1 MADVRQFSAFE
12 PPPEK
17 DTKVW
22 RYMALDRFHSLLQS
36 RALYFASARQF
47 TDQYEGAISRID
59 NQRRAT
65 TSLHFGANDHISK
78 AFEELRR
85 LTKISCWHMSVHESE
100 AMWRL
105 YVAEGKGV
113 AVQSTIARLTASFS
127 PFRLAPSY
135 GEETIWLGA
144 VRYLDY
150 RTSELPDR
158 SMLGRFFCKRRSF
171 SHEAE
176 MRAII
181 SVRQAE
187 EFGVQVPEKGIL
199 VGVNLESLIERV
211 FVAPGV
217 SDGFIAE
224 ARSALKSAAL
234 SVPVERT
241 ELDDP
246 VYY

>member
-1 MADVRQFSAFE
+1 MADVRQFAGFE
-12 PPPEK
+12 LPPDEG
-17 DTKVW
+17 TKVW
-22 RYMALDRFHSLLQS
+22 RYMTLDRFQSLLQAS
-36 RALYFASARQF
+36 ALYFAAARQF

-59 NQRRAT
+59 NQRRAAHW
-65 TSLHFGANDHISK
+65 SDVGAGNHISE

-85 LTKISCWHMSVHESE
+85 LTKISCWHMSDHESE

-105 YVAEGKGV
+105 YVAEGRGV
-113 AVQSTIARLTASFS
+113 AVQTTIARLAASFS
-127 PFRLAPSY
+127 PFRLDPSY

-150 RTSELPDR
+150 RTTGLPDR

-176 MRAII
+176 MRAVI
-181 SVRQAE
+181 SLRQAE
-187 EFGVQVPEKGIL
+187 EFAVQVPEKGIL
-199 VGVNLESLIERV
+199 VGVDLERLIERV

-217 SDGFIAE
+217 SDEFVADVQC
-224 ARSALKSAAL
+224 ALKKAAL
-234 SVPVERT
+234 STPVERT

>member
-1 MADVRQFSAFE
+1 MADVREFAGFE
-12 PPPEK
+12 LSR
-17 DTKVW
+17 DSGTKVW
-22 RYMALDRFHSLLQS
+22 RYMALDRFQALLQS

-47 TDQYEGAISRID
+47 TDHYEGAISRLD
-59 NQRRAT
+59 NQRRIAL
-65 TSLHFGANDHISK
+65 SAYAGADGHISN
-78 AFEELRR
+78 AFEQLRR
-85 LTKISCWHMSVHESE
+85 LTKISCWHMSAHESE

-113 AVQSTIARLTASFS
+113 AIQSTIARLAASFS
-127 PFRLAPSY
+127 SFRLDPSY

-150 RTSELPDR
+150 RTTELPDR

-176 MRAII
+176 MRAVV
-181 SVRQAE
+181 SLRQAE
-187 EFGVQVPEKGIL
+187 EFAVQVPENGIL
-199 VGVNLESLIERV
+199 VGVDLERLIERV

-217 SDGFIAE
+217 SDEFVTDVK
-224 ARSALKSAAL
+224 RALKKTAL
-234 SVPVERT
+234 STPVERT